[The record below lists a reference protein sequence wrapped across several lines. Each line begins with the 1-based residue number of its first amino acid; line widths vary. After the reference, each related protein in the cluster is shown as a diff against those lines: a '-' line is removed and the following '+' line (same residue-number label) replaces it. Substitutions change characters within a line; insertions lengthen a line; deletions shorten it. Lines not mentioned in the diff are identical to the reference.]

1 MHLNYDCVRDVLMKL
16 EDLLTCE
23 YKNDCFYFNQVNIH
37 QLYESL
43 SDKGYSIEDVLYAVQ
58 NLEQSGL
65 IKANLTYASN
75 KLVFCLISAV
85 TAQGN
90 EFISKI
96 QSDDVWSRIK
106 SSIAK
111 VGSFSLP
118 IISNV
123 ATSLITSL
131 AKSYLGLP

>member
-23 YKNDCFYFNQVNIH
+23 YKDDCFYFNQVNIH

-43 SDKGYSIEDVLYAVQ
+43 SSKGYSIEDVLYAVQ

-65 IKANLTYASN
+65 IKAKFTYASN
-75 KLVFCLISAV
+75 KLVFCFISAI
-85 TAQGN
+85 TSQGN

-96 QSDDVWSRIK
+96 KSDDVWSKIK
-106 SSIAK
+106 SGIGK
-111 VGSFSLP
+111 VGSVSLP
-118 IISNV
+118 IISSV
-123 ATSLITSL
+123 ASSLVTSLV
-131 AKSYLGLP
+131 KSHIGLT